1 MMKQRMLKKLPL
13 PVLLLLLLLRLRQQQ
28 LPPTAVASVAKASSA
43 AAPVPMLVTPR
54 ARQAP
59 ISRNDVYE
67 KFEAMIDMALTLHLE
82 RRPRLDRPGK
92 VEIRIHEQK
101 QADDE
106 ARKTQS

>member
-1 MMKQRMLKKLPL
+1 
-13 PVLLLLLLLRLRQQQ
+13 
-28 LPPTAVASVAKASSA
+28 
-43 AAPVPMLVTPR
+43 MLVTPR

-59 ISRNDVYE
+59 ISRYDMYKN
-67 KFEAMIDMALTLHLE
+67 FEAVIDMALALDLE

-92 VEIRIHEQK
+92 VEIRIHERK